1 MWTSR
6 NLVALGLF
14 LFGTAYL
21 WLAAGRAPAPSGTA
35 CTLTNV
41 LAYVAVI
48 GSAAAA
54 CGGFKQYSWWETAAV
69 VSGVAGL
76 VAVVSFVAGQGQ
88 FDAGV
93 RGLRRADPPVDAH
106 PGQRGRTWD
115 RARTGRSRWG
125 HTVPMTRPAR
135 SPGLRRHPAGS
146 HHRGQHFVIDPAGRE
161 R

>member
-6 NLVALGLF
+6 NLVALGLV

-21 WLAAGRAPAPSGTA
+21 WLAAGRAPAPSATA

-54 CGGFKQYSWWETAAV
+54 CGVFKQYSWWETAAV

-76 VAVVSFVAGQGQ
+76 VAVVSFVAGQSQLDGG
-88 FDAGV
+88 FEGFGV
-93 RGLRRADPPVDAH
+93 QINLWMHILRSAAVIGIVLVPVAH
-106 PGQRGRTWD
+106 DW
-115 RARTGRSRWG
+115 
-125 HTVPMTRPAR
+125 VTRR
-135 SPGLRRHPAGS
+135 L
-146 HHRGQHFVIDPAGRE
+146 
-161 R
+161 